1 MLDLSA
7 ITAAIAAHLE
17 PLFPSLNVSSEVAH
31 VREPEVGSKPD
42 LIICSGPFSEILP
55 PNYTY
60 KARVEVILFYQPDT
74 AATVDP
80 DSLIASIS
88 SALASFLDD
97 WTGSSLP
104 TLPVYLY
111 EGKALPIVPKKSPLL
126 YEYHIPL
133 TLFLQF

>member
-1 MLDLSA
+1 MLNLSA
-7 ITAAIAAHLE
+7 ITEAIASHLK
-17 PLFPSLNVSSEVAH
+17 PLFPQCNVYAEVDAS
-31 VREPEVGSKPD
+31 RGEDVGAVPD
-42 LIICSGPFSEILP
+42 IVVMSGPFSEILP

-74 AATVDP
+74 ATTVDP

>member
-17 PLFPSLNVSSEVAH
+17 PLFPSLNVAAEVST

-42 LIICSGPFSEILP
+42 LVICSGPFSEIAP

-60 KARVEVILFYQPDT
+60 KARVECILFYQPE
-74 AATVDP
+74 AASSFDP
-80 DSLIASIS
+80 DSTLSAIS
-88 SALASFLDD
+88 SALASFLSS
-97 WTGSSLP
+97 WQGSSLP
-104 TLPVYLY
+104 DLAVHLY
-111 EGKALPIVPKKSPLL
+111 EGKLLPIVPKKSSLL